1 MLELEEKKHH
11 LRNFSIIC
19 AIGLI
24 ILTIY
29 ILYCCAP
36 LDEITDYQVHVETQN
51 DGSMDITYRYEWKVL
66 NDTREGAL
74 TWVRLGLPNASCQ
87 VTSFGGAIDHVS
99 GSYQSA
105 FSEPVLKAYLDRAYY
120 KGQTAV
126 FWFTIHQENMLCRN
140 PDNSQHP
147 FYDFTPGWFNEI
159 RVKHYIF
166 TWKKTNY
173 IVSHNADRT
182 EDGNLVW
189 EGSLKK
195 GGTRQMKVYCDLYRL
210 INPTLVQGHTYG
222 SGISGDGGPDIAIV
236 LIILFMTVYY
246 GYRFTWGSDEENYS
260 RGRGYH
266 GSHRGHGSGGGCAC
280 ACAGCACACA
290 CAGGGRAGCSQKDFY
305 RHETEI

>member
-105 FSEPVLKAYLDRAYY
+105 FSEPVLKA
-120 KGQTAV
+120 
-126 FWFTIHQENMLCRN
+126 
-140 PDNSQHP
+140 
-147 FYDFTPGWFNEI
+147 
-159 RVKHYIF
+159 
-166 TWKKTNY
+166 
-173 IVSHNADRT
+173 
-182 EDGNLVW
+182 
-189 EGSLKK
+189 
-195 GGTRQMKVYCDLYRL
+195 
-210 INPTLVQGHTYG
+210 
-222 SGISGDGGPDIAIV
+222 
-236 LIILFMTVYY
+236 
-246 GYRFTWGSDEENYS
+246 
-260 RGRGYH
+260 
-266 GSHRGHGSGGGCAC
+266 
-280 ACAGCACACA
+280 
-290 CAGGGRAGCSQKDFY
+290 
-305 RHETEI
+305 